1 MEMVKT
7 VKPTGMMDAET
18 ASATLREFVSDGLH
32 SRMETDYPQCYIYL
46 LYVLYIW
53 VIFPRTGKMS
63 KICLIYFF
71 LKLHCDQTV

>member
-1 MEMVKT
+1 MVSTSNMMEMVKT

-46 LYVLYIW
+46 LYVLYIC
-53 VIFPRTGKMS
+53 I
-63 KICLIYFF
+63 L
-71 LKLHCDQTV
+71 QTVNILVYYIYY